1 MESEQQSAEGTE
13 SNVLRELQ
21 GKRVLLTGVTG
32 FVGKVVLEKLI
43 RTVPDIGGISVLI
56 RGNRRHATAAERFA
70 NEVATASVFDRLR
83 VDDPEHLDD
92 FLDNRVQCVTGEI
105 TEPFFGMT
113 QGRFRELA
121 AETDA
126 VINVA
131 ASVDF
136 REPLDRALSI
146 NALSLRNITEFI
158 QEAGDVPLV
167 QISTCYVNGFNR
179 GHRHEELVT
188 PAGRGIARD
197 TDGTCQVE
205 DLILT
210 LQDRIADLRSR
221 YSGKKLEEALVNLGI
236 REANRLG
243 WNDTYTLT
251 KWIGEQLLARSLRGG
266 SVTILRPSIVE
277 STLEEPV
284 RGWVEGVKVADAV
297 IMAYA
302 RGNVMFFPGRR
313 RGVIDVIPSDLVANS
328 IILSLAEQSQSP
340 GRLRIYQC
348 CSGSS
353 NPLRLDEFIGHVMT
367 EARENHQAYDH
378 LFYQKPQ
385 LPFVAVNRRVFNTV
399 SWGASIPVN
408 AVRRGLRWLGRDAEL
423 KTVEHFQTTM
433 KLATTFG
440 FYSCPDYTFHN
451 DRLLEMA
458 QRMGDAD
465 RRLFPVD
472 ARRINWRQYIR
483 NVHLTGLND
492 YALKERKLYRM
503 KNRRSRQRVA

>member
-1 MESEQQSAEGTE
+1 MESVQPSTDRTE

-21 GKRVLLTGVTG
+21 GKQVLITGVTG

-43 RTVPDIGGISVLI
+43 RAVPEIGGITLLI
-56 RGNRRHATAAERFA
+56 RGNRRHATAAERFT

-83 VDDPEHLDD
+83 VEDPERLDS
-92 FLDNRVQCVTGEI
+92 FLDNRVHCVTGEI

-113 QGRFRELA
+113 ESRFRELA
-121 AETDA
+121 AGTDA

-146 NALSLRNITEFI
+146 NALSLRNITELI
-158 QEAGDVPLV
+158 QEAGDIPLV
-167 QISTCYVNGFNR
+167 QVSTCYVNGFNR

-205 DLILT
+205 ELILT
-210 LQDRIADLRSR
+210 LQDRIADLQSR
-221 YSGKKLEEALVNLGI
+221 YSGRKLEEALVNLGI

-251 KWIGEQLLARSLRGG
+251 KWIGEQILARNLRGG

-284 RGWVEGVKVADAV
+284 PGWVEGVKVADAV

-313 RGVIDVIPSDLVANS
+313 RGVIDVIPADLVANS
-328 IILSLAEQSQSP
+328 IILSLAEQLQSP

-353 NPLRLDEFIGHVMT
+353 NPMRLDEFIDHVMT

-385 LPFVAVNRRVFNTV
+385 LPFLAVNRRLFNTV
-399 SWGASIPVN
+399 SRGASIPVN

-423 KTVEHFQTTM
+423 KSVEHFQTTM

-472 ARRINWRQYIR
+472 ARRIDWYRYIR
-483 NVHLTGLND
+483 NVHLSGLNE

-503 KNRRSRQRVA
+503 KKRRNRQRVA